1 MQTAVC
7 SQTPP
12 ALMQSAGT
20 KITSLGY
27 TSDFQPVVCCALE
40 EQLQVKWA
48 DVYGEGVTA
57 VTRDPLVM
65 PEWGRSWRLWFS
77 FLQLCSQGAN

>member
-1 MQTAVC
+1 
-7 SQTPP
+7 
-12 ALMQSAGT
+12 MQSAGT

-40 EQLQVKWA
+40 EQLQVKWG

-57 VTRDPLVM
+57 MTRDPLVM
-65 PEWGRSWRLWFS
+65 PEWGRSWGLWFS